1 MTPHISERLQL
12 GLVLLGAVL
21 AAAGAASL
29 FLLLRLGT
37 TARREDAMRR
47 ALRNSALPLGI
58 QLLVRAIDLAFAMV
72 LYRMATQ
79 EAVGD
84 YSLAALLVVLYL
96 GTISEWGLSTLM
108 TREVAR
114 DPRAIGQSFGT
125 VLVLRLGLA
134 LLSVPLAVMVVGLTT
149 GLARS
154 GLIVEAIT
162 GQGAV
167 LVAILALTLVPAAA
181 ASAVTAIFIAMERPV
196 VPAIANLLN
205 NVLSTALR
213 VLALV
218 VGLGVIG
225 VAWAALAATV
235 INAFV
240 FLWLLRRFFGWPG
253 WGWDRDLAGSMLLA
267 AFPLMLNNLLMVAF
281 FRFDMFIVKAFGG
294 SEAFANYDAAYRV
307 AQLGLIVPPIVVNAL
322 FPRFS
327 RQARDDRAGLARGF
341 QLTLRVL
348 LLLVLPFSA
357 AISAIAPTAIRLLAG
372 EEYVAQGAPALAI
385 LIWFLPLSFVN
396 GIAQYVL
403 IALDRQATITRA
415 FALTALFNI
424 AANLLLVP
432 TWGLPAAAL
441 ATIASEVVLYIP
453 FRRVMRSELPHT
465 PVIPVLWRPAVA
477 AFALAVVMLLLREQP
492 AAALAAGAVAY
503 GVVLWAS
510 GAFTREDRT
519 LVRRLLGRPS

>member
-1 MTPHISERLQL
+1 MTPYISERLQL

-29 FLLLRLGT
+29 LLLFRVGT
-37 TARREDAMRR
+37 TARREDAVRR
-47 ALRNSALPLGI
+47 VLRNSAMPLGI
-58 QLLVRAIDLAFAMV
+58 QLVVRAIDFAFAMV

-84 YSLAALLVVLYL
+84 YNLAALLVVLYL
-96 GTISEWGLSTLM
+96 GTISEWGLSTLL

-114 DPRAIGQSFGT
+114 DPLAIGQTFGT
-125 VLVLRLGLA
+125 ALVLRLGLA
-134 LLSVPLAVMVVGLTT
+134 LLSIPLAALVVGLTT
-149 GLARS
+149 GLAQSR
-154 GLIVEAIT
+154 LIAEAIS
-162 GQGAV
+162 GQGALLV
-167 LVAILALTLVPAAA
+167 LILALTLVPAAA

-196 VPAIANLLN
+196 VPALANLLN

-213 VLALV
+213 VMALV

-235 INAFV
+235 VNALV

-253 WGWDRDLAGSMLLA
+253 WGWDRGMAGSMLLA

-281 FRFDMFIVKAFGG
+281 FRFDMFIVKAFRG
-294 SEAFANYDAAYRV
+294 SDAVANYNAAYQV

-341 QLTLRVL
+341 ELTLRVL

-357 AISAIAPTAIRLLAG
+357 AISALAPTAIRLLAG
-372 EEYVAQGAPALAI
+372 EEYVARGAPALAI

-403 IALDRQATITRA
+403 IALNRQSTITRA

-432 TWGLPAAAL
+432 RWGLPAAAL
-441 ATIASEVVLYIP
+441 TTIGSELVLYIP
-453 FRRVMRSELPHT
+453 LRRVMRSELPHT
-465 PVIPVLWRPAVA
+465 RVLPVLWRPALG
-477 AFALAVVMLLLREQP
+477 AFALAAAMLPLRGQP
-492 AAALAAGAVAY
+492 AAAIAAGTVVY
-503 GVVLWAS
+503 GIVLWAS
-510 GAFTREDRT
+510 GALTGEDRR
-519 LVRRLLGRPS
+519 LVRRLLGRPG